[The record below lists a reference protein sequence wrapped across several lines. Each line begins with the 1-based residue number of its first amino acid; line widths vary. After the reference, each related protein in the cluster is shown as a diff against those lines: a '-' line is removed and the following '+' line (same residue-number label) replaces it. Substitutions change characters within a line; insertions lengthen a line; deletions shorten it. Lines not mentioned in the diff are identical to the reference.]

1 MANDVEKIK
10 LNKFG
15 IRRTVS
21 IKITVGQID
30 RLQDF
35 TMTMLELELKR
46 DELFEQP
53 DDVKSNLDFLINEKN
68 IQKAQREFLQ
78 NNFKITDEELQDILE
93 SISKKQFEEA
103 FFYVTDRMR
112 GVTDEQYNLA
122 VKMEERRAKEEA
134 ENPKEEETGS
144 EDLTD

>member
-1 MANDVEKIK
+1 
-10 LNKFG
+10 L
-15 IRRTVS
+15 
-21 IKITVGQID
+21 
-30 RLQDF
+30 L
-35 TMTMLELELKR
+35 
-46 DELFEQP
+46 EQP

-103 FFYVTDRMR
+103 FGYVTDRMR

-134 ENPKEEETGS
+134 ENPKEEETES

>member
-21 IKITVGQID
+21 VKITVGQID

-103 FFYVTDRMR
+103 FGYVTDRMR

-134 ENPKEEETGS
+134 ENPKEEETES

>member
-21 IKITVGQID
+21 VKITVGQID

-46 DELFEQP
+46 DELLEQP

-134 ENPKEEETGS
+134 ENPKEEETES

>member
-21 IKITVGQID
+21 VKITVGQID

-46 DELFEQP
+46 DELLEQP

-78 NNFKITDEELQDILE
+78 SNFKITDEELQDILE

-103 FFYVTDRMR
+103 FGYVTDRMR

-134 ENPKEEETGS
+134 ENPKEEETES

>member
-21 IKITVGQID
+21 VKITVGQID

-46 DELFEQP
+46 DELLEQP

-103 FFYVTDRMR
+103 FGYVTDRMR

-134 ENPKEEETGS
+134 ENPKEEETES

>member
-21 IKITVGQID
+21 VKITVGQID

-46 DELFEQP
+46 DELLEQS

-103 FFYVTDRMR
+103 FGYVTDRMR

-134 ENPKEEETGS
+134 ENPKEEETES

>member
-78 NNFKITDEELQDILE
+78 NNFKITDEELQDVLE

-134 ENPKEEETGS
+134 ENPKEEETES

>member
-21 IKITVGQID
+21 VKITVGQID

-46 DELFEQP
+46 DELLEQP

-78 NNFKITDEELQDILE
+78 NNFKITDEELQDVLE

-103 FFYVTDRMR
+103 FGYVTDRMR

-134 ENPKEEETGS
+134 ENPKEEETES